1 MDIIKHDIFFE
12 RTKNMKKTRI
22 IAAVMAL
29 LMAGGSV
36 NYSLYNSADSFFA
49 ANAATATTAADL
61 NLKGIFSNSDY
72 YEFKQGS
79 DDNSFIFSIELYDD
93 RGTSAKLLK
102 FREQI
107 KDFEYDFV
115 FDDKNVVV
123 QKKELC
129 NLGDFY
135 SVQAKLKF
143 PENTPMREYGFKIV
157 VTKAIDKNGKDVTSK
172 FNTYNGKYSI
182 LDKNGKDTGRPD
194 PEVEIVKITSMSI
207 SRAASGNEKLTGN
220 ERTLTDKGYYVS
232 GNINGKDHYFKEFDY
247 DVELD
252 DSKAVILEKKLSAEQ
267 QSYGGYFFYPTVK
280 IKIPDD
286 SAVGN
291 HECKLTIK
299 KAIDLNGKDVTS
311 KLLSNTLFYYY
322 TVTGNEGTT
331 PVTNGKPSLGDPNG
345 DGAIN
350 AIDASIILT
359 AYTRAATSKSKP
371 TSDELTYCDVNKDGA
386 VNAVDASYVLSYYAY
401 NATSKTKISF
411 TDYLKKDKSSE
422 TNSH

>member
-1 MDIIKHDIFFE
+1 MRMTKLLAAAMAIIL
-12 RTKNMKKTRI
+12 
-22 IAAVMAL
+22 V
-29 LMAGGSV
+29 GGSM
-36 NYSLYNSADSFFA
+36 NYTPDNSAGSFFA
-49 ANAATATTAADL
+49 ANAAAATTAADL
-61 NLKGIFSNSDY
+61 NLKGIFSKNDY

-79 DDNSFIFSIELYDD
+79 DNNSFIFSIELYDD

-107 KDFEYDFV
+107 KEFEYDFV

-143 PENTPMREYGFKIV
+143 PENTPLREYGFKIV

-172 FNTYNGKYSI
+172 FVTYNGKYSI
-182 LDKNGKDTGRPD
+182 LDKNGNDTGRPD
-194 PEVEIVKITSMSI
+194 PEVEIVNMTMMSI
-207 SRAASGNEKLTGN
+207 SRGGGTTAGLAYN
-220 ERTLTDKGYYVS
+220 ERLLTDKGYYVT

-252 DSKAVILEKKLSAEQ
+252 DPKAVILEKKLSAEP
-267 QSYGGYFFYPTVK
+267 QSQGGYFFYPTVK

-291 HECKLTIK
+291 HECKITIK
-299 KAIDLNGKDVTS
+299 KAIDLNGKDVTN

-322 TVTGNEGTT
+322 TVKSNEGTT
-331 PVTNGKPSLGDPNG
+331 PATTGKPSKGDPNS
-345 DGAIN
+345 DGKIN
-350 AIDASIILT
+350 AIDASDVLNVY
-359 AYTRAATSKSKP
+359 AKLATNKTQP
-371 TSDELTYCDVNKDGA
+371 TKDELACCDVNNDGK

-401 NATSKTKISF
+401 TQTGRTDSF
-411 TDYLKKDKSSE
+411 ADYMK
-422 TNSH
+422 NH

>member
-1 MDIIKHDIFFE
+1 MAIIYYDIFSE
-12 RTKNMKKTRI
+12 RTKNMKKAKM

-61 NLKGIFSNSDY
+61 NLKGVFSNSDY

-115 FDDKNVVV
+115 FDDKNVVI
-123 QKKELC
+123 QKNALC

-194 PEVEIVKITSMSI
+194 PDVEIVKITSMSI
-207 SRAASGNEKLTGN
+207 SRAASSAEKLTGN

-291 HECKLTIK
+291 HECKITIK
-299 KAIDLNGKDVTS
+299 KAIDLNGKDVTN

-331 PVTNGKPSLGDPNG
+331 PVTKGKPSLGDPNG

-359 AYTRAATSKSKP
+359 TYTRIATSRSKP
-371 TSDELTYCDVNKDGA
+371 TSDELAYCDVNNDGA
-386 VNAVDASYVLSYYAY
+386 VNAIDASYVLSYYAY
-401 NATSKTKISF
+401 NATNKIKISF
-411 TDYLKKDKSSE
+411 TDYINKNAE

>member
-1 MDIIKHDIFFE
+1 MAIIYYDIFSE
-12 RTKNMKKTRI
+12 RTKNMKKAKM

-29 LMAGGSV
+29 LMAGSSV
-36 NYSLYNSADSFFA
+36 NYAPDNSADSLFT
-49 ANAATATTAADL
+49 ANAATASTTTEL
-61 NLKGIFSNSDY
+61 NLKGSFSNSDY

-207 SRAASGNEKLTGN
+207 SRAASGAEKLAGN

-252 DSKAVILEKKLSAEQ
+252 DPKAVILEKKLSAEQ

-291 HECKLTIK
+291 HECKITIK
-299 KAIDLNGKDVTS
+299 KAVDLNGKDVTN

-331 PVTNGKPSLGDPNG
+331 PVTKGKPSLGDPNG

-359 AYTRAATSKSKP
+359 IYTRIATSRSKP
-371 TSDELTYCDVNKDGA
+371 TSDELAYCDVNNDGA
-386 VNAVDASYVLSYYAY
+386 VNAIDASYVLSYYAY
-401 NATSKTKISF
+401 NATNKNKISF
-411 TDYLKKDKSSE
+411 TDYINKNAE